1 MSKRLLKTFEEDNN
15 LNNVLVPLSIDV
27 DEVIYLYHHDVSQRK
42 INNCSKVLN
51 KYKKLKVLYKKV
63 KEEEVEKYITEDTVV
78 DISASKYLSIV
89 LYEEAL
95 KNDLKVIYYDEE
107 ERVVKEYNNHKV
119 YSDKMFS
126 LKIEDIVTLG
136 GGRIISMMHKPVQDR
151 RTIDM
156 IYKAVDQAG
165 SQYNLFTAYVSRVN
179 SFLADYEN
187 DRNSY
192 HLSDNVV
199 RKVVTDEQYIR
210 YKDLNLFEING
221 NDLKFV
227 NGDIRRIFMVT
238 GAFLENYIYHKLSE
252 SNYFDDVMMSS
263 TIEFNDEKWKY
274 PVSCEI
280 DCLVLKDN
288 NLLFVSIKS
297 NKVEKDDLNEIKVH
311 NVVFGNRQSSPVI
324 CINSDLSNKKPSIYA
339 KAEELGVYVIDSSS
353 FQRGEMVD
361 KFISIMEGTYEYE
374 KI

>member
-119 YSDKMFS
+119 YGDKMFS

-199 RKVVTDEQYIR
+199 RKIVTDEQYIR

>member
-89 LYEEAL
+89 LYEEAI

-119 YSDKMFS
+119 YGDKMFS

-199 RKVVTDEQYIR
+199 RKIVTDEQYIR

>member
-107 ERVVKEYNNHKV
+107 ERVAKEYNNHKV
-119 YSDKMFS
+119 YGDKMFS

-199 RKVVTDEQYIR
+199 RKIVTDEQYIR